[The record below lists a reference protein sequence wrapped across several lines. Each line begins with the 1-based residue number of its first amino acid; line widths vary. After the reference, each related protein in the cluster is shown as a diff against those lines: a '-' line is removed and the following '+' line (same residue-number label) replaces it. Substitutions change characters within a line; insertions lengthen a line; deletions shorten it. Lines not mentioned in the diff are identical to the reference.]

1 MEKKPRR
8 KNLDLLDAEKMKKQR
23 MMLVLVSVVV
33 LIFVGVLAKVLGD
46 FLRNAE
52 EKRQAEYEASEAYG
66 GDQAVAEGERERA
79 KYPLIA
85 GLPISN
91 ALFRIGYQFS
101 EGGEKLVIR
110 VEATNTYMNQAVEKL
125 KSIETTKSLET
136 YDIEFRGF
144 LNYLANPEESV
155 KSNPV
160 EYLVEAYANAETEC
174 TIFDGRMEGD
184 YYYTKITT
192 GNASHYDLMTYRV
205 VLVREGETWKFAGT
219 PLPIVTI
226 YNMVGV
232 PEEILNRANKY

>member
-1 MEKKPRR
+1 MEKKLRR
-8 KNLDLLDAEKMKKQR
+8 KNLDLLDAEKMKRQR
-23 MMLVLVSVVV
+23 MMLVFVSVVV

-125 KSIETTKSLET
+125 KSIETTKALAT
-136 YDIEFRGF
+136 YDIEFSGF
-144 LNYLANPEESV
+144 SNYLANPGESV

-160 EYLVEAYANAETEC
+160 EYLVEAYANVETEC
-174 TIFDGRMEGD
+174 TIFDGRTEGD
-184 YYYTKITT
+184 YYYTKMTT
-192 GNASHYDLMTYRV
+192 GNAGHYDLMTYRV

-219 PLPIVTI
+219 PLPIATI

-232 PEEILNRANKY
+232 PEEILNRVNKY